1 MGKMILITE
10 CTKCP
15 YLYFLNRHNSLCSL
29 KNNEQIK
36 DTAAIATWCPF
47 LSVTL
52 EKESTRKELRLQL
65 RQALRIER
73 RQTYGGLYQRLENL
87 GACNYHSDHN

>member
-1 MGKMILITE
+1 MDKMILINE

-15 YLYFLNRHNSLCSL
+15 NLYLVDRNNSLCDL

-36 DTAAIATWCPF
+36 DTAAIPTWCP
-47 LSVTL
+47 LPSVQL
-52 EKESTRKELRLQL
+52 KKESTKKELRLKL

-87 GACNYHSDHN
+87 GACNYCSAHN

>member
-1 MGKMILITE
+1 MGKMILIIE

-15 YLYFLNRHNSLCSL
+15 YLSFLDKHNSLCSL

-36 DTAAIATWCPF
+36 DTAAIPTWCP
-47 LSVTL
+47 LPSVQL
-52 EKESTRKELRLQL
+52 KKESTQKELRLQL

-87 GACNYHSDHN
+87 GACNYCSAHN

>member
-10 CTKCP
+10 RTKCP
-15 YLYFLNRHNSLCSL
+15 YLYFLDRHNRLCSL

-36 DTAAIATWCPF
+36 
-47 LSVTL
+47 
-52 EKESTRKELRLQL
+52 KESTQKELRLQL

-73 RQTYGGLYQRLENL
+73 RQTYDGLYQRLENL
-87 GACNYHSDHN
+87 GACNYYSDHN

>member
-1 MGKMILITE
+1 MGKMILINE

-15 YLYFLNRHNSLCSL
+15 NLYLVDRHNSLCDL

-36 DTAAIATWCPF
+36 DTAAIPTWCPSP
-47 LSVTL
+47 SVSL
-52 EKESTRKELRLQL
+52 KKESIQKELRLQL

-87 GACNYHSDHN
+87 GACNYYSDHN

>member
-15 YLYFLNRHNSLCSL
+15 NLYLVDRHNSLCAL

-36 DTAAIATWCPF
+36 DTAAITTWCP
-47 LSVTL
+47 LPSVPL
-52 EKESTRKELRLQL
+52 KKESTRKELRLQL

-73 RQTYGGLYQRLENL
+73 RQTY
-87 GACNYHSDHN
+87 D